1 VLATEGVGKQFRGVF
16 KAEGKGTLCLDIGSS
31 SIKYVRAEG
40 GRITDYGV
48 KEIGEAAEVPMILQ
62 QIVKDARPS
71 QVLTFVSGPAVS
83 IRQAP
88 FPKMTRSELRDA
100 ILLRLE
106 KYSPFTVE
114 ESILDFKVLG
124 PVKEAGAVKDNVMVI
139 AARKDTVTDHISTIK
154 KANLEPTAITVIP
167 FALAGAVRKFA
178 RVRPEEVVCLLDVG
192 AEFTN
197 IVLMRGDRLDLA
209 RTITTAG
216 NAVTEAMTVTIS
228 LETGQL
234 SLSKEEAEELKREHG
249 IAREDA
255 TEKTSSGIPLK
266 TLLVLQ
272 RPALERL
279 IAELNRSIDY
289 YKREFG
295 EARVDRILLCGGT
308 AATKNIREYLATNLQ
323 IKCELFDPLKIG
335 NLYKRGTTAP
345 QEIGFRLVGAV
356 GLLCDAMVIDLMP
369 HELRARRQAAT
380 DIKIVVGL
388 AILWLPL
395 LLLIWG
401 WLAVAARPTDIR
413 AKQREL
419 EAAKRANQEYFDLQ
433 AQYTEN
439 VNKSKG
445 LADIVGSQPVT
456 LNLLKAVTGPVVRD
470 NIQLSKVAL
479 TIEKGIA
486 LAGLVSGPGNFQDMD
501 LKQFEIGLEQH
512 GVFRN
517 VTEASRSRNIKLGES
532 VLEFEL
538 TTEERK

>member
-1 VLATEGVGKQFRGVF
+1 LEPGGATKQISGLF
-16 KAEGKGTLCLDIGSS
+16 KAEGRGTLCLDIGSS
-31 SIKYVRAEG
+31 SIKFVRAEG
-40 GRITDYGV
+40 GRVIDYGV
-48 KEIGEAAEVPMILQ
+48 KEIGEAAEIPMILQ
-62 QIVKDARPS
+62 QVVKEFRPS

-88 FPKMTRSELRDA
+88 FPKMARRELRDA

-106 KYSPFTVE
+106 KYSPFTIE

-124 PVKEAGAVKDNVMVI
+124 PVKEAGAVKDNVMVV

-154 KANLEPTAITVIP
+154 KANLEPTGITVIP

-178 RVRPEEVVCLLDVG
+178 RVRSEEVVCLLDIG

-197 IVLMRGDRLDLA
+197 IIFMKGDRLDLA

-216 NAVTEAMTVTIS
+216 NSLTEAMTVSIS
-228 LETGQL
+228 LESGQL

-255 TEKTSSGIPLK
+255 TEKTTSGIPLK

-308 AATKNIREYLATNLQ
+308 AATKNVRDFLANNLQ
-323 IKCELFDPLKIG
+323 VKCDIFDPLKIG
-335 NLYKRGTTAP
+335 NLYKRGATAA
-345 QEIGFRLVGAV
+345 QEIGYRLVGAV

-380 DIKIVVGL
+380 DTKVVIAL
-388 AILWLPL
+388 SVLWIPAL
-395 LLLIWG
+395 LVLWFLT
-401 WLAVAARPTDIR
+401 WLGARPTDIR
-413 AKQREL
+413 AKQKEL
-419 EAAKRANQEYFDLQ
+419 ADAKKANQEYFDLQ
-433 AQYTEN
+433 TRYNEN
-439 VNKSKG
+439 INKAKG
-445 LADIVGSQPVT
+445 LSDIVGAQPRTVEFMKV
-456 LNLLKAVTGPVVRD
+456 LSGPVVRA
-470 NIQLSKVAL
+470 NIQLGKLSYL
-479 TIEKGIA
+479 TDKGVS
-486 LAGLVSGPGNFQDMD
+486 LTGMVSGPGNFQDMD
-501 LKQFEIGLEQH
+501 LKQFEIALERSMT
-512 GVFRN
+512 FKN
-517 VTEASRSRNIKLGES
+517 VQEVSRTRTSTLGEAVTS
-532 VLEFEL
+532 FEL
-538 TTEERK
+538 TAQEEK